1 MEPIKITFLG
11 TSGSTPQKE
20 RNFASV
26 LVSFRGDNLLFDCPE
41 GTQKQLML
49 SEHSLM
55 KIQNVFISHMHADHF
70 LGLFGWIATM
80 TLNQRK
86 EKLMIFAPRGGA
98 EKIKKM
104 LHEVVRPCF
113 EVDYKEIK
121 RGKILE
127 NKFFEVDA
135 FPLKHDVPCHGF
147 VFKENDKEG
156 TFDRKRAEKLGI
168 PPGPLYSRLVEGEK
182 IKINGKTFS
191 QKDVMDYSKKRSGR
205 KIVIV
210 SDTRP
215 VKETVAQAKG
225 ADVLVHEATFI
236 EEQKEKALES
246 LHSTALEAG
255 EIAKKAKVKQLV
267 LFHLSARNADGKK
280 ISEDAK
286 KAFGKTIV
294 AKDLETI
301 SI

>member
-26 LVSFRGDNLLFDCPE
+26 LLSFRGDNLLFDCPE

-86 EKLMIFAPRGGA
+86 EKLVIFAPRGGA

-113 EVDYKEIK
+113 EVEYKEIK

-127 NKFFEVDA
+127 TKFFEVNA
-135 FPLKHDVPCHGF
+135 FPLKHDVRCHGF

-168 PPGPLYSRLVEGEK
+168 PPGPLYSRLVAGEK

-191 QKDVMDYSKKRSGR
+191 QKDVMDYSRKRSGR
-205 KIVIV
+205 KIAIV

-225 ADVLVHEATFI
+225 ADVLIHEATFI

-246 LHSTALEAG
+246 LHSTAFEAG

-267 LFHLSARNADGKK
+267 LFHLSARNADEKK
-280 ISEDAK
+280 IFEDAK